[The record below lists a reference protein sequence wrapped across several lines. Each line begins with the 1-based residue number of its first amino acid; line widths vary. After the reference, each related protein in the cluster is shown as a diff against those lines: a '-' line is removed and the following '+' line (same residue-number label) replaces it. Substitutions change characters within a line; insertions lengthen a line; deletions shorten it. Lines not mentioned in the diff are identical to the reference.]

1 MATTEPANEADFRI
15 SSKSLPTVPR
25 PAERLGQQRTG
36 ARDELAEDL
45 QPRRHLPQRLAQRHI
60 AHRCDGDLARLGEG
74 AGDVEDSAE
83 ATLGADAL
91 PQRAW

>member
-25 PAERLGQQRTG
+25 PAEHLGQRRTR
-36 ARDELAEDL
+36 ARDQLAEDL

-74 AGDVEDSAE
+74 ACDVEDRAE
-83 ATLGADAL
+83 ATLGAEAL

>member
-1 MATTEPANEADFRI
+1 MATTKPANETGFRI
-15 SSKSLPTVPR
+15 ASKSPESVL
-25 PAERLGQQRTG
+25 PAECLGQQRTR
-36 ARDELAEDL
+36 ARDQLAEDL